1 MPGDY
6 HTFTSPRTTW
16 PDEVTLQAQLRAQV
30 DPTIGFWIN
39 RDTRQIQ
46 VKKNTPWTA
55 PQVASAQTVIDNAPA
70 QTTQTLAQAQI
81 DAWVAAGSAEAIA
94 LKALT
99 LTLVDKINDIDANLA
114 ALLVAVNALNTKTSS
129 PPTTLPKPTAQITDA
144 QALNAIRTKAGTL

>member
-16 PDEVTLQAQLRAQV
+16 PDEATLQAQLRAQV

-46 VKKNTPWTA
+46 VKKNTLWTA
-55 PQVASAQTVIDNAPA
+55 PQIASAQTVIDNAPA

-81 DAWVAAGSAEAIA
+81 DAWIAAGSPDVLA
-94 LKALT
+94 LKALV
-99 LTLVDKINDIDANLA
+99 LALIDETNRLRAALRGLGVANLPD
-114 ALLVAVNALNTKTSS
+114 VTG
-129 PPTTLPKPTAQITDA
+129 TA
-144 QALNAIRTKAGTL
+144 ALNAIRTKAGTL